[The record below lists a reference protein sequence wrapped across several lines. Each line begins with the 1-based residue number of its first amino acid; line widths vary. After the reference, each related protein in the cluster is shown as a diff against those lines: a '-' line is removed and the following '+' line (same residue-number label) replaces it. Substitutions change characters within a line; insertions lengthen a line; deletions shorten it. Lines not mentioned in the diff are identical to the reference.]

1 VASFEP
7 GPLLRVFIMGQ
18 LTGALLEQEFSA
30 AGLSRKDFAI
40 TSSLRL
46 MQPTTPTALAEQLG
60 MPLTTM
66 SAAARR
72 IERRGHLRRVPN
84 PADGRSHLLEL
95 TPAGVEAVEAAFPA
109 FDAALGRLRVALG
122 DDWNAVA
129 AGLARFEEALRQTV
143 ASTAATSGAHGA
155 GERRKDV

>member
-1 VASFEP
+1 MASLEP
-7 GPLLRVFIMGQ
+7 GLLLRVFIMGQ
-18 LTGALLEQEFSA
+18 LTGELLEQEFSA
-30 AGLSRKDFAI
+30 AGLSGKDFAI

-46 MQPTTPTALAEQLG
+46 MQPTTATALAEQLG

-66 SAAARR
+66 SAAVRR

-109 FDAALGRLRVALG
+109 FDAALTRLRKALG
-122 DDWNAVA
+122 DDCDAVA
-129 AGLARFEEALRQTV
+129 AGLARFDEALRRAVATPTV
-143 ASTAATSGAHGA
+143 S
-155 GERRKDV
+155 R